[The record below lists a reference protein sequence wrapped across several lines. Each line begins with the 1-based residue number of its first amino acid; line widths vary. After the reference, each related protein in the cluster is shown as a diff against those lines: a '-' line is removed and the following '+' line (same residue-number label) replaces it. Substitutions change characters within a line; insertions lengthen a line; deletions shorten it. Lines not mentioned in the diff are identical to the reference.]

1 MGLLSIPHL
10 AALAGGIPLHA
21 PYRNVATPQSP
32 PHSTTALLQVV
43 SRLRE
48 VFELVDLSRY
58 KFY

>member
-1 MGLLSIPHL
+1 LLSIPHL

-21 PYRNVATPQSP
+21 PYRNAVTLQPP

-48 VFELVDLSRY
+48 AFELVVPSRY

>member
-1 MGLLSIPHL
+1 MLSIPHL
-10 AALAGGIPLHA
+10 AALAGGILLHA
-21 PYRNVATPQSP
+21 PYRNAVTPQSP
-32 PHSTTALLQVV
+32 PYSTTALFQVV